1 MSNYVL
7 EDAVFSFRKLKVNG
21 IMIFDD
27 YRWEGV
33 KKGIDAFLSVYSKKI
48 QFLGLVEDQV
58 FIKKIN

>member
-1 MSNYVL
+1 
-7 EDAVFSFRKLKVNG
+7 
-21 IMIFDD
+21 MIFDD